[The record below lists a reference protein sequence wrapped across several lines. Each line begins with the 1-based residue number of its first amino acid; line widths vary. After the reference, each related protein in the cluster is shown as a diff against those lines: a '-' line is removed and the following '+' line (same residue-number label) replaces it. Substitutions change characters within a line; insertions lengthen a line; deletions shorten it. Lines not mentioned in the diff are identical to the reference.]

1 MASAAV
7 YLLGCPNGV
16 TEPDIYMV
24 GTQQHLINGKAGV
37 RQVAWILHGRRAQSK
52 AVLSGS
58 RDQGRLPGGSG
69 TELNSRG
76 GEGWGLV
83 ESCGEDIS
91 G

>member
-1 MASAAV
+1 
-7 YLLGCPNGV
+7 
-16 TEPDIYMV
+16 MV
-24 GTQQHLINGKAGV
+24 GSLQRLINGKAGV
-37 RQVAWILHGRRAQSK
+37 WQMAWMLHGGRAQSK
-52 AVLSGS
+52 AVLGGS
-58 RDQGRLPGGSG
+58 RDPGGLPGGSG